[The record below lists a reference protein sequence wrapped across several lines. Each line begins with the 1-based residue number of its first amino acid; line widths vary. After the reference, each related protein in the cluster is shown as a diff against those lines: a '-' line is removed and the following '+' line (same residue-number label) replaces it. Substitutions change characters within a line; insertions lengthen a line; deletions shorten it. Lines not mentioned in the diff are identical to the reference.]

1 MKYLT
6 EEKLKDFRDKFG
18 DLFHYINMVDWIE
31 SEINEAVTKAIP
43 MQLPVGVPKPNTT
56 CENCGHWRS
65 ENLECRKDIIWLNKD
80 KNVFFNISD
89 LKTGINFYCSNH
101 TQFEQREA

>member
-1 MKYLT
+1 MKDKKYFIDLISKHCSGMYNSDLLIT
-6 EEKLKDFRDKFG
+6 SNGLEELAETLSNQVEK
-18 DLFHYINMVDWIE
+18 
-31 SEINEAVTKAIP
+31 
-43 MQLPVGVPKPNTT
+43 PVGVPKPNTT